1 MSRSSSEVEMDCI
14 QFAPFVWSRTRFLEY
29 RVLVCPDID
38 DHNFFIDTVEHIQD
52 STREIDEL
60 DRERWLLIKHYGFTV
75 WGVTCF
81 SSFLCGERYYTTDE
95 SGRDC
100 IGFFGY
106 VVNSETIPILD
117 KSAKHFEPLHEYVRS
132 QWERKS
138 YVKPIE
144 SEFTKIETLF
154 LPSVSP
160 VLGVDEQLTELNT
173 SNERQQVI
181 SSGNIESALEAAW
194 KVACMHP
201 GTISLISGISKNLI
215 PFVRFINIVVEGAN
229 ETYILTGKDA
239 NQDNDRFIESDNLS
253 IDKRGQDK
261 KNPQS
266 SSKEKVQSS
275 KPSDDPLLANIP
287 LFANIMNLF
296 LDQKTLDIKKRTQQ
310 KMKES
315 NERQN
320 DDW

>member
-14 QFAPFVWSRTRFLEY
+14 QFAPFVWSRTRFLDY

-52 STREIDEL
+52 SSREINKL

-117 KSAKHFEPLHEYVRS
+117 KSAKHFESLYEYVRS
-132 QWERKS
+132 QWEKKS
-138 YVKPIE
+138 YLKPTE
-144 SEFTKIETLF
+144 SRFTKIETLF

-160 VLGVDEQLTELNT
+160 NLGLNEQLTELND
-173 SNERQQVI
+173 SSERQQVI

-194 KVACMHP
+194 KVACMHH

-229 ETYILTGKDA
+229 ETYMLTGKDA
-239 NQDNDRFIESDNLS
+239 NQDNDKFIGSDNLS

-261 KNPQS
+261 KKPQF
-266 SSKEKVQSS
+266 SKEKVQSS
-275 KPSDDPLLANIP
+275 KPSDDPANIP
-287 LFANIMNLF
+287 LFANIMNFF
-296 LDQKTLDIKKRTQQ
+296 LDRKTLDIKKRTQQ

-320 DDW
+320 DDWTF